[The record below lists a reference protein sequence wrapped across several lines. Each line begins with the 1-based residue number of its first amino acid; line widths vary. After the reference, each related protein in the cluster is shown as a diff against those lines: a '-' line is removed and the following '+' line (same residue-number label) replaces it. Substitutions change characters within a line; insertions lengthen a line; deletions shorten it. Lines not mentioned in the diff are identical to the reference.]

1 MAYKEESEGWGGRG
15 ALHARYPVPAGRGAP
30 LPPRRALHASPTDS
44 LIRLRA
50 VQGVLTLGAI
60 GWGAYQLASKIRQKV
75 GEGNKLGSKAVVK
88 EIAITTVTSS
98 ISFLTGGV
106 ADALPDLFG
115 VAEGVSEAV
124 SKGTQFGTA
133 EGLNMAG
140 EPQSM
145 NIGAAF
151 NVLELFRDLAECCS
165 LTTRKCKCPDS
176 ASALGKAKIDGA
188 TVSVNNRGAI
198 DDLTKPAGTPD
209 LIYTTSGS
217 VTDENGE
224 ERGFVMLDDFS
235 LSAVV

>member
-1 MAYKEESEGWGGRG
+1 M
-15 ALHARYPVPAGRGAP
+15 
-30 LPPRRALHASPTDS
+30 
-44 LIRLRA
+44 
-50 VQGVLTLGAI
+50 QGVLTLGAI

-151 NVLELFRDLAECCS
+151 NVLELFRDLAECCNPVKG
-165 LTTRKCKCPDS
+165 TCKCPDS
-176 ASALGKAKIDGA
+176 AKESDQARRRAYGIDGA
-188 TVSVNNRGAI
+188 TISVNNRGAI
-198 DDLTKPAGTPD
+198 DDLTLPANTNEGVHVT
-209 LIYTTSGS
+209 YTTSGS
-217 VTDENGE
+217 VKDENDKE
-224 ERGFVMLDDFS
+224 VGFVIMDDPT
-235 LSAVV
+235 LATIL